1 MKYVIIFQKIENKLS
16 DTKECKLEVFKM
28 NMQEKNKR
36 KRSSVFQSIKGRIS
50 LLLIA
55 CIIGVVVIL
64 LFLIL
69 PNVKKSMKDLTQNYL
84 YDITM
89 SAGERVDLAISGKDK
104 ETILNSESL
113 RQLVGNVGIA
123 DIDSSYAYVVGSDGI
138 MLYHPT
144 ESKIGQPVE
153 NAVVSGVVKQIQGGS
168 KNIESQVVD
177 YEFNG
182 DIKYAAYYVNAGA
195 DFILVISADEN
206 EIMQPITRIMQ
217 ISAITAALII
227 IVCSTAGYILAGFMI
242 SPIIK
247 VTNIINK
254 LADLDFTENEIQK
267 QLNKRK
273 DETGEMSRA
282 ISVLHEHLANVVSN
296 LKDQSES
303 LFSAADSLNVNVSES
318 ATAIEQVE
326 RAVSEIA
333 DAASMQA
340 DETQKAT
347 ENVILIGN
355 MVQDTTSEAESLLV
369 NATGMKTS
377 GDEASATLIELEQIN
392 KRAKEAIDT
401 IYEQT
406 NTTNESALKIREATT
421 LITSI
426 AEETNLLSLNASI
439 EAARAGDQGRG
450 FAVVASQIQKLAEQ
464 SNESARQIEAITDSL
479 IDDSE
484 KAVAI
489 MGEVKE
495 IMMKQNEH
503 VTKTDEIFT
512 QVKNGINSS
521 IDGVTRIAEKTRQ
534 MDKARINVVDVVQS
548 LTAIAEENAA
558 STEETSASVTEV
570 SSTVTN
576 ISDNTEKMKNVASKL
591 EQNMEIFKV

>member
-1 MKYVIIFQKIENKLS
+1 
-16 DTKECKLEVFKM
+16 
-28 NMQEKNKR
+28 
-36 KRSSVFQSIKGRIS
+36 
-50 LLLIA
+50 
-55 CIIGVVVIL
+55 
-64 LFLIL
+64 
-69 PNVKKSMKDLTQNYL
+69 MKDLTQNYL

-227 IVCSTAGYILAGFMI
+227 IICSTAGYILAGFMI

-296 LKDQSES
+296 LKDQSEN

>member
-1 MKYVIIFQKIENKLS
+1 MAMQGNNKP
-16 DTKECKLEVFKM
+16 
-28 NMQEKNKR
+28 

-55 CIIGVVVIL
+55 CIIAVVMIL

-69 PNVKKSMKDLTQNYL
+69 PNVKKSMKELTQNYL
-84 YDITM
+84 YDITV
-89 SAGERVDLAISGKDK
+89 SAGERIDLAISGKDM
-104 ETILNSESL
+104 ETILGTESL
-113 RQLVGNVGIA
+113 RQLVGNVGIE
-123 DIDSSYAYVVGSDGI
+123 DIDSSYAYVVGADGT

-144 ESKIGQPVE
+144 ESKIGEPVE
-153 NAVVSGVVKQIQGGS
+153 NAVVSGLVKEIQGGS

-177 YEFNG
+177 YEFKG
-182 DIKYAAYYVNAGA
+182 AVKYAAYYVDEGA
-195 DFILVISADEN
+195 DYILVISADED
-206 EIMQPITRIMQ
+206 EIMQPITRIMK
-217 ISAITAALII
+217 ISVIAAVFII
-227 IVCSTAGYILAGFMI
+227 IVCSIIGYTLAGIMI
-242 SPIIK
+242 SPVIK

-254 LADLDFTENEIQK
+254 LADLDFTENEMQK
-267 QLNKRK
+267 QLNRRK

-282 ISVLHEHLANVVSN
+282 ISVLHEHLTNVVSN

-303 LFSAADSLNVNVSES
+303 LFSAADSLSVNVSES

-333 DAASMQA
+333 DGAGLQA
-340 DETQKAT
+340 NDTQKAT
-347 ENVILIGN
+347 ENVILIGD
-355 MVQDTTSEAESLLV
+355 MVQDTTSEVESLLV
-369 NATGMKTS
+369 NATGMKAS

-392 KRAKEAIDT
+392 RRTKEAIDT
-401 IYEQT
+401 IYAQT

-439 EAARAGDQGRG
+439 EAARAGEQGRG

-464 SNESARQIEAITDSL
+464 SNASARQIEAITDSL

-495 IMMKQNEH
+495 IMMKQDEH

-512 QVKNGINSS
+512 EVKNGIDSS

-534 MDKARINVVDVVQS
+534 MDEARINVVDVVQS

-570 SSTVTN
+570 SSTVAN
-576 ISDNTEKMKNVASKL
+576 ISNNTDKMKDVASKL
-591 EQNMEIFKV
+591 EQNMEIFKL

>member
-1 MKYVIIFQKIENKLS
+1 
-16 DTKECKLEVFKM
+16 M

-296 LKDQSES
+296 LKDQSEN
-303 LFSAADSLNVNVSES
+303 LFSAADSLSVNVSES

-548 LTAIAEENAA
+548 LTAITEENAA

>member
-1 MKYVIIFQKIENKLS
+1 
-16 DTKECKLEVFKM
+16 M

-55 CIIGVVVIL
+55 CIVGVVVIL

-296 LKDQSES
+296 LKDQSEN

>member
-1 MKYVIIFQKIENKLS
+1 MA
-16 DTKECKLEVFKM
+16 
-28 NMQEKNKR
+28 MQGNHQH

-55 CIIGVVVIL
+55 CIIAVVMIL

-69 PNVKKSMKDLTQNYL
+69 PNVKKSMKELTQNYL
-84 YDITM
+84 YDITV
-89 SAGERVDLAISGKDK
+89 SAGERIDLAISGKGM
-104 ETILNSESL
+104 ETILGTESL
-113 RQLVGNVGIA
+113 RQLVGNVGIEN
-123 DIDSSYAYVVGSDGI
+123 IDSSYAYVVGSDGT

-144 ESKIGQPVE
+144 ESKIGEPVE
-153 NAVVSGVVKQIQGGS
+153 NAVVSGLVKEIQGGS
-168 KNIESQVVD
+168 KNIAPQVVD
-177 YEFNG
+177 YEFKG
-182 DIKYAAYYVNAGA
+182 AIKYAAYYVDEGA
-195 DFILVISADEN
+195 DYILVISADED
-206 EIMQPITRIMQ
+206 EIMQPVTRIMQ
-217 ISAITAALII
+217 LSVIAAVLII
-227 IVCSTAGYILAGFMI
+227 IVCSIIGYLLAGVMI
-242 SPIIK
+242 SPVIK

-254 LADLDFTENEIQK
+254 LADLDFTENEMQK
-267 QLNKRK
+267 QLNNRK

-282 ISVLHEHLANVVSN
+282 ISVLHEHLVNVVSN

-303 LFSAADSLNVNVSES
+303 LFSAADSLSVNVSES

-333 DAASMQA
+333 DGASLQA
-340 DETQKAT
+340 NDTQKAT
-347 ENVILIGN
+347 ENVILIGD
-355 MVQDTTSEAESLLV
+355 MVQDTTSEVESLLV

-392 KRAKEAIDT
+392 RRTKEAIDT
-401 IYEQT
+401 IYAQT

-439 EAARAGDQGRG
+439 EAARAGEQGRG

-464 SNESARQIEAITDSL
+464 SNASAHQIEAITDSL

-503 VTKTDEIFT
+503 VAKTDEIFT
-512 QVKNGINSS
+512 EVKNGIDSS

-534 MDKARINVVDVVQS
+534 MDEARINVVDVVQS

-570 SSTVTN
+570 SSTVAN
-576 ISDNTEKMKNVASKL
+576 ISNNTDKMKDVASKL
-591 EQNMEIFKV
+591 EQNMDIFKL

>member
-1 MKYVIIFQKIENKLS
+1 
-16 DTKECKLEVFKM
+16 M

-36 KRSSVFQSIKGRIS
+36 KRSSIFQSIKGRIS

-168 KNIESQVVD
+168 KNIKSQVVD

-296 LKDQSES
+296 LKDQSEN

-570 SSTVTN
+570 NSTVTN

>member
-1 MKYVIIFQKIENKLS
+1 
-16 DTKECKLEVFKM
+16 M

-296 LKDQSES
+296 LKDQSEN
-303 LFSAADSLNVNVSES
+303 LFSAADSLSVNVSES

>member
-1 MKYVIIFQKIENKLS
+1 
-16 DTKECKLEVFKM
+16 
-28 NMQEKNKR
+28 
-36 KRSSVFQSIKGRIS
+36 
-50 LLLIA
+50 
-55 CIIGVVVIL
+55 
-64 LFLIL
+64 
-69 PNVKKSMKDLTQNYL
+69 
-84 YDITM
+84 
-89 SAGERVDLAISGKDK
+89 VDLAISGKDK

-153 NAVVSGVVKQIQGGS
+153 NVVVSGVVKQIQGGS

-296 LKDQSES
+296 LKDQSEN

-558 STEETSASVTEV
+558 STEETSAFVTEV

>member
-1 MKYVIIFQKIENKLS
+1 
-16 DTKECKLEVFKM
+16 M

-296 LKDQSES
+296 LKDQSEN
-303 LFSAADSLNVNVSES
+303 LFSAADSLSINVSES

>member
-1 MKYVIIFQKIENKLS
+1 
-16 DTKECKLEVFKM
+16 M

-55 CIIGVVVIL
+55 CIIGVVIIL

-153 NAVVSGVVKQIQGGS
+153 NVVVSGVVKQIQGGS

-296 LKDQSES
+296 LKDQSEN